1 MNACFHI
8 LEINAFPFG
17 VFFLGLRGDP
27 SYGSV
32 LWPATCCKAH
42 PSDNLYLSRKGL
54 SARIRGCETG
64 NTNPSERLTRPK
76 RKIRDGVQSYSIVY
90 AVLRLSPGLVSGF
103 GLKEVNLSIWFWFA
117 LAPESDSSVYFSVL
131 QLGKSVCVLIYSRT
145 SVSTSVKKKY
155 CPNTDASLAIVKMI
169 WWCSI
174 HTRC

>member
-8 LEINAFPFG
+8 LEINTFPIG
-17 VFFLGLRGDP
+17 VFFLGLHGDP

-42 PSDNLYLSRKGL
+42 ASNNIYL
-54 SARIRGCETG
+54 
-64 NTNPSERLTRPK
+64 LTRPE

-117 LAPESDSSVYFSVL
+117 LAPESHSSLYFSVL
-131 QLGKSVCVLIYSRT
+131 QLGKPLCVLIYSRT
-145 SVSTSVKKKY
+145 SVSTTVKKKY
-155 CPNTDASLAIVKMI
+155 CPNTDVSLTIVKMI
-169 WWCSI
+169 CWCPI